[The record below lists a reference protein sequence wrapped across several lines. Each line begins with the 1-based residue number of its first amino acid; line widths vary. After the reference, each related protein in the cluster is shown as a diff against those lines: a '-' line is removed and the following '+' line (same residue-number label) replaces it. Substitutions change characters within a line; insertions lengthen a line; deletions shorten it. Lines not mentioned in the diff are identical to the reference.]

1 MPRGG
6 YAGQRRTANRQAP
19 RFSALGTH
27 RPIRSVVS
35 AGPASGCSGGAAA
48 RLDAVLG
55 EQVAQAAE
63 FATQPLLTG
72 KHLLFPVAQ
81 RRGGLEVSAA
91 NAASFCRRTR
101 ASWSAAS
108 ARSAGTVSWTAR
120 ACGSVGLPRPVSSS
134 ITRSQT
140 RAWLAPAPISTWAA
154 MPWPSRS
161 RPSRR
166 CSEPISPCP
175 RPGRKAHYHG
185 PGDWMLAVCVM
196 GRRGHPYRDDLGG
209 LLIRPSMSCACRES
223 RPQL

>member
-1 MPRGG
+1 MVTS
-6 YAGQRRTANRQAP
+6 AALIMVAV
-19 RFSALGTH
+19 FSAFATLSLIDRKILGVGMATAVL
-27 RPIRSVVS
+27 I
-35 AGPASGCSGGAAA
+35 
-48 RLDAVLG
+48 DATIVRGILG

-108 ARSAGTVSWTAR
+108 ARSAGTVSWAPR
-120 ACGSVGLPRPVSSS
+120 GCGSAGLPRPVSSS

-166 CSEPISPCP
+166 CSVPISPCP
-175 RPGRKAHYHG
+175 RPGRKAHYHR
-185 PGDWMLAVCVM
+185 PGD
-196 GRRGHPYRDDLGG
+196 
-209 LLIRPSMSCACRES
+209 SCATSSPYCNDGS
-223 RPQL
+223 RVRRQTRAAFLINEYRPVA